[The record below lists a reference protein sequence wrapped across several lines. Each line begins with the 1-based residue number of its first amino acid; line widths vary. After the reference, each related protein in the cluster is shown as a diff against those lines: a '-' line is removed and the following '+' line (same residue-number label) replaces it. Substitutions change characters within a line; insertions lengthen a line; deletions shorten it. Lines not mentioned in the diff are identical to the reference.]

1 VIEFEWDTDKAATN
15 VQKHQVSFV
24 EAATVFSDPLAAIF
38 DDNLHS
44 DEEVRELIVGHSI
57 NQRLLVV
64 CYTEL

>member
-1 VIEFEWDTDKAATN
+1 MIEFEWDTDKAATN